1 MSTLNVDKIIGVSTA
16 GSITV
21 TGEGNSVTTNLQ
33 QGLAKVWCNADNE
46 GNARDSTNISTV
58 TDEGVAD
65 VTYNYSNTMANDDYA
80 IVGSCKR
87 LSSNEGFVFTIHSQA
102 ASSARAR
109 HSYLGQFSSPGP
121 YDHDI
126 INMNVH
132 GDLA

>member
-33 QGLAKVWCNADNE
+33 QGLAKVWCNADNG

-58 TDEGVAD
+58 TDEGTAD
-65 VTYNYSNTMANDDYA
+65 VTYNYSNTMVNDDYA
-80 IVGSCKR
+80 FVGSCKR
-87 LSSNEGFVFTIHSQA
+87 DGNNEGFVFTIYSQA

-109 HSYLGQFSSPGP
+109 HSYQGQFTSGP

-126 INMNVH
+126 MNMNVH